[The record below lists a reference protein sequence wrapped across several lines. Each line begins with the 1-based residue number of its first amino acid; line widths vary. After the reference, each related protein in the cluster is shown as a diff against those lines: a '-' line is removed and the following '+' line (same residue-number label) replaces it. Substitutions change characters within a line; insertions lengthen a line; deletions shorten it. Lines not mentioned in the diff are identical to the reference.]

1 MLDGIEKTASE
12 SVVMIHSI
20 KRLMQEYKILI
31 RNNYPKMYSQD
42 LLNNLFK
49 YPYTKIEFIQS
60 DLQVSRNTA
69 IRYLEEL
76 VKSTILVKHKI
87 RRENFYENRELF
99 KLLSEK

>member
-1 MLDGIEKTASE
+1 
-12 SVVMIHSI
+12 
-20 KRLMQEYKILI
+20 MQEYKILI
-31 RNNYPKMYSQD
+31 RNKYPKMYSQD

-76 VKSTILVKHKI
+76 VKSDILVKHKI
-87 RRENFYENRELF
+87 GRKNFYENRELF
-99 KLLSEK
+99 KLFSEK

>member
-1 MLDGIEKTASE
+1 MLDGVEKTASE

-31 RNNYPKMYSQD
+31 RSKYPKMYSQD

-76 VKSTILVKHKI
+76 VKSDILVKHKI
-87 RRENFYENRELF
+87 GRENFYENRELF